1 MVSSVNLRR
10 ISALARAC
18 HPEPTLAVTAM
29 VGLLA
34 LRWGRGAGTVGVVAA
49 VLCGQLSVG
58 WANDYLDRERD
69 AGRPDKP
76 VAAGEVAPALV
87 ARCAA
92 VAMLLAVAF
101 SLLSGIAATGVH
113 LVGLALAHAYNLR
126 LKRTL
131 LSVAAYAVAFAM
143 APAFVSL
150 GGRPSHWP
158 PGWVTVAAALLGAG
172 AHFTQTLGDHDRDRE
187 ADILGLPQ
195 RLGRRPSVVA
205 AGLLLGAAA
214 VVATLGPGRPG
225 ALGLGLMT
233 LSLALVGGTVVLG
246 LAGRY
251 KGSFRL
257 TIGAAGMA
265 VMALLVG
272 TGSA

>member
-1 MVSSVNLRR
+1 MVSNVNPGR

-29 VGLLA
+29 VGVLA
-34 LRWGRGAGTVGVVAA
+34 LRWGRGAATVGVVAA

-76 VAAGEVAPALV
+76 VAAGEVAPGLV

-92 VAMLLAVAF
+92 GALVLAVAL
-101 SLLSGIAATGVH
+101 SLLSGLAATGVH
-113 LVGLALAHAYNLR
+113 LVALALAHAYNLR
-126 LKRTL
+126 LKRSV

-158 PGWVTVAAALLGAG
+158 PAWVTVAAALLGAG
-172 AHFTQTLGDHDRDRE
+172 AHFTQTLGDHDRDRQ
-187 ADILGLPQ
+187 AGIRGMPQ
-195 RLGRRPSVVA
+195 RIGRRPSVVA
-205 AGLLLGAAA
+205 AGLLLGVAA

-225 ALGLGLMT
+225 GLGLGLMA
-233 LSLALVGGTVVLG
+233 LSLALVAGTVVLG
-246 LAGRY
+246 LAGHY
-251 KGSFRL
+251 QGSFRL
-257 TIGAAGMA
+257 TIGAAGTA
-265 VMALLVG
+265 ILALLAG
-272 TGSA
+272 TGTN